1 MLACR
6 AVLFDLD
13 GTLVDAVPDLA
24 DATRAMLAELGEPPR
39 SDEEV
44 GRFIGKGLGVLV
56 ERALTVDR
64 PPVDQAR
71 LDAALAVFKRHYA
84 AVNGRRAFAYPHAR
98 ETLQTLHARGF
109 SLACVTNKAAEFT
122 EPLLRQ
128 LGLAEFL
135 DAIVSG
141 DTLPQKKPQPEP
153 LWHACEQLGIAAAD
167 AVMVGDSANDAQA
180 AHAAGI
186 RLVLVS
192 YGYSEGQ
199 PVDSIPCDRL
209 VSALAELTGLFG
221 PEPGSSVKASCD

>member
-24 DATRAMLAELGEPPR
+24 DATRAMLVELGEAPR

-56 ERALTVDR
+56 ERALTLGRAPADA
-64 PPVDQAR
+64 AR
-71 LDAALAVFKRHYA
+71 IDHALAVFKRHYA
-84 AVNGRRAFAYPHAR
+84 HSNGRRAVAYPHAR
-98 ETLQTLHARGF
+98 DTLQTLHARGF
-109 SLACVTNKAAEFT
+109 RLGCVTNKAAEFT

-135 DAIVSG
+135 DSIVSG

-153 LWHACEQLGIAAAD
+153 LWHACAQLGVAPDD
-167 AVMVGDSANDAQA
+167 AVMVGDSVNDAQA

-186 RLVLVS
+186 RLVLVT

-199 PVDSIPCDRL
+199 PVDSIPCDKL
-209 VSALAELTGLFG
+209 VSGLAELPGLFG
-221 PEPGSSVKASCD
+221 PEPRLKRESIL